1 MIKAV
6 FTTKVYPT
14 HDDLPEVHYHFPRTY
29 LRVAEAAVGDWIVYY
44 EPSRTS
50 GDRAS
55 RGGRMSYFATARVPS
70 IKKDETREGH
80 FYAYVSDYLELD
92 RAVPFRD
99 NSHYYESRL
108 RRPDGKTN
116 KGAFGRSV
124 RPISDMEYELILRAG
139 FSALLTDD
147 YRLDDEMDAVR
158 DYTPA
163 TVDRPLIQ
171 RVVTRPFR
179 EAAFSRQV
187 KEAYDH
193 TCAFTGFQIRNGGGR
208 SEVQAA
214 HIRPVK
220 KRGPD
225 SIRNGLA
232 LSGTVHWMFDRGLI
246 SLDEDYSMLIA
257 ENRIPDAI
265 SSMFNSDRRL
275 HVPASHIQSPHPQF
289 VRYHRDIVFL
299 G

>member
-1 MIKAV
+1 MTKAV

-14 HDDLPEVHYHFPRTY
+14 YDDLPEVHYHFPRTY

-44 EPSRTS
+44 EPSRIS
-50 GDRAS
+50 GNRTS
-55 RGGRMSYFATARVPS
+55 RGGRMSYFATARVTS
-70 IKKDETREGH
+70 IEKDQTRKGH
-80 FYAYVSDYLELD
+80 YYAYVSDYLELD
-92 RAVPFRD
+92 RAVPFRE

-108 RRPDGKTN
+108 RRADGKTN

-124 RPISDMEYELILRAG
+124 RPIEDIEYELILRAG

-147 YRLDDEMDAVR
+147 DRLDDELDAVR

-187 KEAYDH
+187 KDAYDH

-220 KRGPD
+220 DRGPD

-232 LSGTVHWMFDRGLI
+232 LSSTVHWMFDRGLI

-257 ENRIPDAI
+257 DNRIPEAI
-265 SSMFNSDRRL
+265 SSMFHSDRQL
-275 HVPASHIQSPHPQF
+275 HVPASRIQSPHPQF
-289 VRYHRDIVFL
+289 IRYHRDNVFL

>member
-1 MIKAV
+1 
-6 FTTKVYPT
+6 
-14 HDDLPEVHYHFPRTY
+14 
-29 LRVAEAAVGDWIVYY
+29 
-44 EPSRTS
+44 
-50 GDRAS
+50 
-55 RGGRMSYFATARVPS
+55 MSYFATARVTS
-70 IKKDETREGH
+70 IRKDETREGH
-80 FYAYVSDYLELD
+80 YYAYVSDYLELD
-92 RAVPFRD
+92 RAVPFRE

-108 RRPDGKTN
+108 RRADGKTN

-124 RPISDMEYELILRAG
+124 RRLSNTEYELILRAG

-147 YRLDDEMDAVR
+147 DRLDDEMDAVR

-220 KRGPD
+220 KQGPD
-225 SIRNGLA
+225 SIKNGLA

-265 SSMFNSDRRL
+265 SSMFNSDRQL
-275 HVPASHIQSPHPQF
+275 HVPASRIQSPHPQF
-289 VRYHRDIVFL
+289 VRYHRDNVFL